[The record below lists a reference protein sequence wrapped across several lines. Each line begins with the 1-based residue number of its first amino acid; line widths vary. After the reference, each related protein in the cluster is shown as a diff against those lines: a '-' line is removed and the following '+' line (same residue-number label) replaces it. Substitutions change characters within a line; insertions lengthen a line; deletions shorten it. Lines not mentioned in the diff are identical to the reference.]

1 MATANNRS
9 VARRITTLA
18 IALVA
23 LVLVLVGLAISVLT
37 ERSTRAQVVGSVG
50 DTVRSVAQSLDAA
63 DATNRELVHLNMTGF
78 QRNFEATMQLDEGT
92 GELRSYGGL
101 VNEDYSPVD
110 KFTKETGG
118 IATVFARK
126 GDDFVRVTTSAKNAQ
141 GQRNMGTLLEA
152 GPALAKART
161 GEPYTGRTVVEGKPY
176 MGYYLPSKDGAG
188 KIIALLFIGNDIS
201 VFEGML
207 EKQVAQTKFFESG
220 GAYVIDPRGGL
231 DEAVFVA
238 HPTARGKKVLQ
249 TYPQARTFFEAL
261 AASPD
266 GFVRDATSVLEGSA
280 KDPWALIRKTQAD
293 GWWVVAEVPDGEA
306 MASQLQVMLAVWGMM
321 VVAVALLA
329 AGLFVMWRRG
339 ISQPLRQ
346 LTQAVTLVAQG
357 DLTQAF
363 HTTQR
368 DEIGALVQEVDA
380 MRLRYLEMLQ
390 EVRTAVDNINTASAE
405 IASGNQDLSARTEQT
420 ASSLQTTAQSME
432 ELTATVRQSA
442 DAARQ
447 ANQLA
452 GSAAE
457 VAARGGQVVGEVVTT
472 MGEINQS
479 SRRISDIIGV
489 IDSIAFQTNILALNA
504 AVEAARAG
512 EQGRGFAVV
521 ASEVRNLAGRSAEA
535 AREIKQLIGAS
546 VEKVESGARLVQN
559 AGTTMDEI
567 VGSVQRVGDIIGEIT
582 AAASEQSEGIS
593 QVNTAINQLDQM
605 TQQNA
610 ALVEQS
616 AAAAQSMRD
625 QAQRLSGAVQVF
637 KLGDGNSSMRAVGTA
652 RHTTIAAPQGNG
664 IDLDKAIQAH
674 AEWRSRLRT
683 AAQNQDTLNR
693 KPSPATTAATL
704 AAGCMAARGRNTA
717 TGPTSWHCSISTAHS
732 TPLPARLPST
742 STAAPTPKPRK
753 RWRATPPSRG
763 LPAKWGRP
771 SCSCAPRSRRAGKS
785 PPQTGRPRTP
795 GLLTACNAENTAL
808 R

>member
-321 VVAVALLA
+321 AVAVALLA
-329 AGLFVMWRRG
+329 AGLFVMLRRG

-346 LTQAVTLVAQG
+346 LTHAVTLVAQG

-368 DEIGALVQEVDA
+368 DEIGALVQDE
-380 MRLRYLEMLQ
+380 
-390 EVRTAVDNINTASAE
+390 
-405 IASGNQDLSARTEQT
+405 
-420 ASSLQTTAQSME
+420 
-432 ELTATVRQSA
+432 
-442 DAARQ
+442 
-447 ANQLA
+447 
-452 GSAAE
+452 
-457 VAARGGQVVGEVVTT
+457 
-472 MGEINQS
+472 
-479 SRRISDIIGV
+479 
-489 IDSIAFQTNILALNA
+489 
-504 AVEAARAG
+504 
-512 EQGRGFAVV
+512 
-521 ASEVRNLAGRSAEA
+521 
-535 AREIKQLIGAS
+535 RE
-546 VEKVESGARLVQN
+546 
-559 AGTTMDEI
+559 
-567 VGSVQRVGDIIGEIT
+567 
-582 AAASEQSEGIS
+582 
-593 QVNTAINQLDQM
+593 
-605 TQQNA
+605 
-610 ALVEQS
+610 
-616 AAAAQSMRD
+616 
-625 QAQRLSGAVQVF
+625 
-637 KLGDGNSSMRAVGTA
+637 
-652 RHTTIAAPQGNG
+652 
-664 IDLDKAIQAH
+664 
-674 AEWRSRLRT
+674 
-683 AAQNQDTLNR
+683 
-693 KPSPATTAATL
+693 
-704 AAGCMAARGRNTA
+704 
-717 TGPTSWHCSISTAHS
+717 
-732 TPLPARLPST
+732 
-742 STAAPTPKPRK
+742 
-753 RWRATPPSRG
+753 
-763 LPAKWGRP
+763 
-771 SCSCAPRSRRAGKS
+771 
-785 PPQTGRPRTP
+785 
-795 GLLTACNAENTAL
+795 
-808 R
+808 

>member
-9 VARRITTLA
+9 VARRVTTLA

-37 ERSTRAQVVGSVG
+37 ERSTRAQVVRSVG
-50 DTVRSVAQSLDAA
+50 DTARSVAQSLDAA

-78 QRNFEATMQLDEGT
+78 QRYFEATMQLDEGT

-126 GDDFVRVTTSAKNAQ
+126 GNDFVRITTSAKNAQ

-152 GPALAKART
+152 GPALDKARA
-161 GEPYTGRTVVEGKPY
+161 GEPYTGRIVVEGKPY
-176 MGYYLPSKDGAG
+176 MGYYLPSKDAG
-188 KIIALLFIGNDIS
+188 GKVIALLFIGNDIS

-207 EKQVAQTKFFESG
+207 EKQVGQTKFFENG

-249 TYPQARTFFEAL
+249 TYPQSRAFFEAL
-261 AASPD
+261 SASPD
-266 GFVRDATSVLEGSA
+266 GFVREAADVLGGAA
-280 KDPWALIRKTQAD
+280 KDPWALVRKTQAD

-306 MASQLQVMLAVWGMM
+306 MASQFQVMLAVWGMM
-321 VVAVALLA
+321 AVAVALLA
-329 AGLFVMWRRG
+329 AGLFVMLRRG
-339 ISQPLRQ
+339 VSQPLRQ

-535 AREIKQLIGAS
+535 AREIKQRIGR
-546 VEKVESGARLVQN
+546 EG
-559 AGTTMDEI
+559 
-567 VGSVQRVGDIIGEIT
+567 RVGRTPG
-582 AAASEQSEGIS
+582 AKRRHHHG
-593 QVNTAINQLDQM
+593 
-605 TQQNA
+605 
-610 ALVEQS
+610 
-616 AAAAQSMRD
+616 RD
-625 QAQRLSGAVQVF
+625 RG
-637 KLGDGNSSMRAVGTA
+637 LG
-652 RHTTIAAPQGNG
+652 
-664 IDLDKAIQAH
+664 
-674 AEWRSRLRT
+674 
-683 AAQNQDTLNR
+683 
-693 KPSPATTAATL
+693 
-704 AAGCMAARGRNTA
+704 AARGRHHWRDHGSRFRA
-717 TGPTSWHCSISTAHS
+717 VRGHQPGQHGRQ
-732 TPLPARLPST
+732 PARPDD
-742 STAAPTPKPRK
+742 AAERGTGRTIGGRGAEHARPGATPVRRRAGLQAGGSRPR
-753 RWRATPPSRG
+753 RHTGHRCATTRRHCRAAGRNRPGVASRGPPSRRT
-763 LPAKWGRP
+763 AA
-771 SCSCAPRSRRAGKS
+771 CAPRSRPSS
-785 PPQTGRPRTP
+785 PADA
-795 GLLTACNAENTAL
+795 GLLTGCNAGYRAL